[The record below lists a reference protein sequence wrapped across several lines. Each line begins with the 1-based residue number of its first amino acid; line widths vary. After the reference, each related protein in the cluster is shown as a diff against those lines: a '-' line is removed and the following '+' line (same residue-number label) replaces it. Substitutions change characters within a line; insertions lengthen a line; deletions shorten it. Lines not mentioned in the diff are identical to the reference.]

1 MGRSRTARGGKS
13 RAREEI
19 TWTLYPVI
27 MSASDACTKARHLRS
42 MSSSVPLAMTCAPT
56 MGRHPPRVN
65 TVCTAGPP
73 PPPASSP
80 YTLSEFAI
88 CMTGSRSASGK
99 YPLRPWHSMSNDS
112 MRSGATFDHSP
123 SGLRGTISL

>member
-1 MGRSRTARGGKS
+1 
-13 RAREEI
+13 
-19 TWTLYPVI
+19 
-27 MSASDACTKARHLRS
+27 MSASDACTNVRHLRS
-42 MSSSVPLAMTCAPT
+42 MSSSVLLDMTCAPT

-65 TVCTAGPP
+65 TFCITGL
-73 PPPASSP
+73 PPPASP
-80 YTLSEFAI
+80 YTLIEFAI